1 MKPHLLLDLSA
12 CIHFPLTIATS
23 ASRAS
28 LMKWFR
34 TLRSQIGLS
43 GDGRLGR
50 VHSNTINSKASSP
63 AITYKKTVT
72 DRLLNIEMEW
82 KLGGLCKE
90 AISSRWGT
98 KFETPLRYL
107 YLCMCAI
114 SYDNRLIQYA
124 FCTMPQGS
132 GASSSVHRRLIQQHY
147 VAQRRVFW
155 LLLQCGQHKSH
166 GIWSFLFWLGLHITI
181 HVVFLPMS
189 TPTTSLFSQ
198 TSTQKH
204 SCTKSHR

>member
-1 MKPHLLLDLSA
+1 MYSNFFYLIVHKHLVQVTPGPEYLCIKPHLLLDLSA

-107 YLCMCAI
+107 YLCKLTFVC
-114 SYDNRLIQYA
+114 NKL
-124 FCTMPQGS
+124 
-132 GASSSVHRRLIQQHY
+132 
-147 VAQRRVFW
+147 W
-155 LLLQCGQHKSH
+155 
-166 GIWSFLFWLGLHITI
+166 
-181 HVVFLPMS
+181 
-189 TPTTSLFSQ
+189 
-198 TSTQKH
+198 
-204 SCTKSHR
+204 